1 MSDKADTLV
10 IRDVAQLRVLSS
22 STRFI
27 AFEELFAT
35 QRPMTP
41 TQLAAFTRV
50 SPASMSYHLREL
62 ERVGLVRRA
71 EPGPDARERRWE
83 APAHVYDIVLSAF
96 DDPAGRLALVD
107 TYLSP
112 LRSRVVTTLERRAE
126 SGGGAG
132 DDSEMALG
140 MGRLRLTLDEQRA
153 LRAEVAAVWARYEQ
167 VSRDHDAQDD
177 GLRTAHYVWSLLA
190 DP

>member
-41 TQLAAFTRV
+41 TQLAVFTRV

-71 EPGPDARERRWE
+71 DPGPDARERRWE

-107 TYLSP
+107 THLSP
-112 LRSRVVTTLERRAE
+112 LRSRVVSTLERRAE
-126 SGGGAG
+126 EGGGG
-132 DDSEMALG
+132 DDGEMALG
-140 MGRLRLTLDEQRA
+140 MGRLRLTHQEQRA
-153 LRAEVAAVWARYEQ
+153 LRAEVAAVWQRFEQ
-167 VSRDHDAQDD
+167 VSRDHEADD
-177 GLRTAHYVWSLLA
+177 PRLRTAHYVWSLLA

>member
-1 MSDKADTLV
+1 MTDKAETLV

-22 STRFI
+22 SVRFI
-27 AFEELFAT
+27 AFEELFAL

-41 TQLAAFTRV
+41 TQLAVFTRV
-50 SPASMSYHLREL
+50 SPSSMSYHLREL

-96 DDPAGRLALVD
+96 DDPAGRVALVD

-112 LRSRVVTTLERRAE
+112 LRSRVLGTLERRAAE
-126 SGGGAG
+126 GRAG
-132 DDSEMALG
+132 DDTEMALG
-140 MGRLRLTLDEQRA
+140 MGRLRLTRDEQRA
-153 LRAEVAAVWARYEQ
+153 LRAEVAAVWQRFEQ
-167 VSRDHDAQDD
+167 VSREHEGPGTD
-177 GLRTAHYVWSLLA
+177 LRTVHYVWSLLG

>member
-1 MSDKADTLV
+1 MTHKPETLV

-22 STRFI
+22 AVRFT
-27 AFEELFAT
+27 AFEELFAV

-41 TQLAAFTRV
+41 TQLAVFTRV
-50 SPASMSYHLREL
+50 SPSSMSYHLREL

-96 DDPAGRLALVD
+96 DDPAGRVALVD
-107 TYLSP
+107 THLSP
-112 LRSRVVTTLERRAE
+112 LRSRVLGTLQRRAE
-126 SGGGAG
+126 EGGGTG
-132 DDSEMALG
+132 DDAEMALG
-140 MGRLRLTLDEQRA
+140 MGRLRLTPDEQRA
-153 LRAEVAAVWARYEQ
+153 LRAEVAAVWQRYEQ
-167 VSRDHDAQDD
+167 VSREHDGSGAD
-177 GLRTAHYVWSLLA
+177 LRTAHYVWSLLA